1 MDQEKSERQDMLPGE
16 SQPLRGKEKIY
27 EHFRGVPL
35 KALDVF
41 IGLCI
46 AAFIAV
52 VVIGVLQGSRFR

>member
-1 MDQEKSERQDMLPGE
+1 MLPGE